1 MTRASESE
9 KNAARILRA
18 FGASYPKIADLF
30 GRTVGTVAEW
40 CDPRRCTPRRLA
52 NNAHSAR
59 RRAAGLPYRSPE
71 VQRRQR
77 VRRMARAEAE
87 ATGEN
92 VEKIYQRWGVA

>member
-1 MTRASESE
+1 MTRASEAE

-40 CDPRRCTPRRLA
+40 CDPRRGVSRRRA
-52 NNAHSAR
+52 NNKHAAR
-59 RRAAGLPYRSPE
+59 RRAAGLPYRAPE
-71 VQRRQR
+71 VQRHQQL
-77 VRRMARAEAE
+77 RRSAREEAR

-92 VEKIYQRWGVA
+92 VETIYSRRGVA